1 MAEKTVCV
9 RCYSGFKGDERPAEL
24 FLGDSFQPIV
34 EIEDRWYSPGESFF
48 RVRLRDG
55 DRYVLRHVEAQDIW
69 TIEGYRS
76 GGPYVR

>member
-24 FLGDSFQPIV
+24 FLGDSSQPIV

-48 RVRLRDG
+48 RVRLQDG

>member
-1 MAEKTVCV
+1 VAEKTVQV
-9 RCYSGFKGDERPAEL
+9 RCYSGFKGDERPTEL

-48 RVRLRDG
+48 RVRLQDD

-76 GGPYVR
+76 GWPHVR